1 MSGPMHDDDRGGMAR
16 EIAPPTAPH
25 TASQTVSGADRPG
38 LAWLTYRRPLTAREQ
53 AVLQLVAQGLPN
65 REVAARLGITLGTV
79 KVHMKRV
86 LSKLGARSRTEATV
100 RYLAG
105 GEAADAIGRSASD
118 LLPAAADDTAARRY
132 LAGGRTLDLRPA
144 TDAPAASDASSA
156 GGDAIPEPR
165 R

>member
-1 MSGPMHDDDRGGMAR
+1 MSGPMHDDDRGDIAR
-16 EIAPPTAPH
+16 DIPLPTAPE
-25 TASQTVSGADRPG
+25 AALGPDAPG

-105 GEAADAIGRSASD
+105 GEAVGTIGRSALD
-118 LLPAAADDTAARRY
+118 LTLADADDTAARRY
-132 LAGGRTLDLRPA
+132 LAGGRTSDPLPG
-144 TDAPAASDASSA
+144 TDAAATAEAPPAK
-156 GGDAIPEPR
+156 GGMPHEPR